1 MWGDIAIAFLLA
13 FITAFM
19 MTPYSIK
26 LAKKVGAVDVP
37 KDNRRMHHKPI
48 PKLGGVAVI
57 AGFVVSFIY
66 LVITLSIEDSSRL
79 NLFGIEEYGKKILG
93 FFVGV
98 LILGI
103 TCFIDD
109 VKTIKPLAKLSGQLL
124 AAIAVVVSG
133 IRIIE
138 VIPFFESAVLNEAV
152 SMILTVIWII
162 VITNA
167 INLMDGLDGLS
178 SGITMISCI
187 SLLIIFSFTLK
198 EDRKLSKAESLLKDG
213 LIYSEKIITYP
224 FNYIKE
230 NIKEYKKLKDVNK
243 NNNILETS
251 IDRIDSIEAENI
263 ELRRQLETLKEE
275 LNINYTLSDYEYL
288 NATVVSRN
296 VGYWHNKITINKGTY
311 NGVEKDMVV
320 ISSKGLIGKV
330 IKTSTF
336 TSDVRLITT
345 SDTSNKISVHISNG
359 DNNLYG
365 LINSYDYNKNVLE
378 LEGISNTKDVNI
390 GDYVYTS
397 GLGGVF
403 PTGILIGIVEE
414 ITTDSYDLA
423 KIIKV
428 KPSADFNDINYVSIL
443 KRKSDS
449 K

>member
-1 MWGDIAIAFLLA
+1 MFGRKKQ
-13 FITAFM
+13 
-19 MTPYSIK
+19 SIS
-26 LAKKVGAVDVP
+26 KKY
-37 KDNRRMHHKPI
+37 I
-48 PKLGGVAVI
+48 
-57 AGFVVSFIY
+57 
-66 LVITLSIEDSSRL
+66 
-79 NLFGIEEYGKKILG
+79 
-93 FFVGV
+93 
-98 LILGI
+98 LIL
-103 TCFIDD
+103 
-109 VKTIKPLAKLSGQLL
+109 
-124 AAIAVVVSG
+124 
-133 IRIIE
+133 II
-138 VIPFFESAVLNEAV
+138 
-152 SMILTVIWII
+152 ILII
-162 VITNA
+162 
-167 INLMDGLDGLS
+167 L
-178 SGITMISCI
+178 
-187 SLLIIFSFTLK
+187 LLIIFSFTLK

-345 SDTSNKISVHISNG
+345 SDTSNKIYVHISNG

>member
-1 MWGDIAIAFLLA
+1 MFGRKKQ
-13 FITAFM
+13 
-19 MTPYSIK
+19 SIS
-26 LAKKVGAVDVP
+26 KKY
-37 KDNRRMHHKPI
+37 I
-48 PKLGGVAVI
+48 
-57 AGFVVSFIY
+57 
-66 LVITLSIEDSSRL
+66 
-79 NLFGIEEYGKKILG
+79 
-93 FFVGV
+93 
-98 LILGI
+98 LIL
-103 TCFIDD
+103 
-109 VKTIKPLAKLSGQLL
+109 
-124 AAIAVVVSG
+124 
-133 IRIIE
+133 II
-138 VIPFFESAVLNEAV
+138 
-152 SMILTVIWII
+152 ILII
-162 VITNA
+162 
-167 INLMDGLDGLS
+167 L
-178 SGITMISCI
+178 
-187 SLLIIFSFTLK
+187 LLIIFSFTLK

-213 LIYSEKIITYP
+213 LTYSEKIITYP

-345 SDTSNKISVHISNG
+345 SDTSNKISVYISNG

-449 K
+449 KW

>member
-1 MWGDIAIAFLLA
+1 MFGRKKQ
-13 FITAFM
+13 
-19 MTPYSIK
+19 SIS
-26 LAKKVGAVDVP
+26 KKY
-37 KDNRRMHHKPI
+37 I
-48 PKLGGVAVI
+48 
-57 AGFVVSFIY
+57 
-66 LVITLSIEDSSRL
+66 
-79 NLFGIEEYGKKILG
+79 
-93 FFVGV
+93 
-98 LILGI
+98 LIL
-103 TCFIDD
+103 
-109 VKTIKPLAKLSGQLL
+109 
-124 AAIAVVVSG
+124 
-133 IRIIE
+133 II
-138 VIPFFESAVLNEAV
+138 
-152 SMILTVIWII
+152 ILII
-162 VITNA
+162 
-167 INLMDGLDGLS
+167 L
-178 SGITMISCI
+178 
-187 SLLIIFSFTLK
+187 LLIIFSFTLK

-345 SDTSNKISVHISNG
+345 SDTNNKISVHISNG

>member
-1 MWGDIAIAFLLA
+1 MFGRKKQ
-13 FITAFM
+13 
-19 MTPYSIK
+19 SIS
-26 LAKKVGAVDVP
+26 KKY
-37 KDNRRMHHKPI
+37 I
-48 PKLGGVAVI
+48 
-57 AGFVVSFIY
+57 
-66 LVITLSIEDSSRL
+66 
-79 NLFGIEEYGKKILG
+79 
-93 FFVGV
+93 
-98 LILGI
+98 LIL
-103 TCFIDD
+103 
-109 VKTIKPLAKLSGQLL
+109 
-124 AAIAVVVSG
+124 
-133 IRIIE
+133 II
-138 VIPFFESAVLNEAV
+138 
-152 SMILTVIWII
+152 ILII
-162 VITNA
+162 
-167 INLMDGLDGLS
+167 L
-178 SGITMISCI
+178 
-187 SLLIIFSFTLK
+187 LLIIFSFTLK

-275 LNINYTLSDYEYL
+275 LNINYTLSDYE
-288 NATVVSRN
+288 
-296 VGYWHNKITINKGTY
+296 YWHNKITINKGTY

>member
-1 MWGDIAIAFLLA
+1 MFGRKKQ
-13 FITAFM
+13 
-19 MTPYSIK
+19 SIS
-26 LAKKVGAVDVP
+26 KK
-37 KDNRRMHHKPI
+37 
-48 PKLGGVAVI
+48 
-57 AGFVVSFIY
+57 Y
-66 LVITLSIEDSSRL
+66 
-79 NLFGIEEYGKKILG
+79 IL
-93 FFVGV
+93 
-98 LILGI
+98 
-103 TCFIDD
+103 
-109 VKTIKPLAKLSGQLL
+109 
-124 AAIAVVVSG
+124 
-133 IRIIE
+133 
-138 VIPFFESAVLNEAV
+138 
-152 SMILTVIWII
+152 II
-162 VITNA
+162 VI
-167 INLMDGLDGLS
+167 ILIIL
-178 SGITMISCI
+178 
-187 SLLIIFSFTLK
+187 LLIIFSFTLK

-230 NIKEYKKLKDVNK
+230 NIKEYKKLKDANK

>member
-1 MWGDIAIAFLLA
+1 MFGRKKQ
-13 FITAFM
+13 
-19 MTPYSIK
+19 SIS
-26 LAKKVGAVDVP
+26 KKY
-37 KDNRRMHHKPI
+37 I
-48 PKLGGVAVI
+48 
-57 AGFVVSFIY
+57 
-66 LVITLSIEDSSRL
+66 
-79 NLFGIEEYGKKILG
+79 
-93 FFVGV
+93 
-98 LILGI
+98 LIL
-103 TCFIDD
+103 
-109 VKTIKPLAKLSGQLL
+109 
-124 AAIAVVVSG
+124 
-133 IRIIE
+133 II
-138 VIPFFESAVLNEAV
+138 
-152 SMILTVIWII
+152 ILII
-162 VITNA
+162 
-167 INLMDGLDGLS
+167 L
-178 SGITMISCI
+178 
-187 SLLIIFSFTLK
+187 LLIIFSFTLK

-230 NIKEYKKLKDVNK
+230 NIKEYKKLKDINK

-251 IDRIDSIEAENI
+251 IDRIDSIEVENI

-449 K
+449 KW

>member
-1 MWGDIAIAFLLA
+1 MFGRKKQ
-13 FITAFM
+13 
-19 MTPYSIK
+19 SIS
-26 LAKKVGAVDVP
+26 KKY
-37 KDNRRMHHKPI
+37 I
-48 PKLGGVAVI
+48 
-57 AGFVVSFIY
+57 
-66 LVITLSIEDSSRL
+66 
-79 NLFGIEEYGKKILG
+79 
-93 FFVGV
+93 
-98 LILGI
+98 LIL
-103 TCFIDD
+103 
-109 VKTIKPLAKLSGQLL
+109 
-124 AAIAVVVSG
+124 
-133 IRIIE
+133 II
-138 VIPFFESAVLNEAV
+138 
-152 SMILTVIWII
+152 ILII
-162 VITNA
+162 
-167 INLMDGLDGLS
+167 L
-178 SGITMISCI
+178 
-187 SLLIIFSFTLK
+187 LLIIFSFTLK

-251 IDRIDSIEAENI
+251 IDRIDSIEVENI

>member
-1 MWGDIAIAFLLA
+1 MFGRKKQ
-13 FITAFM
+13 
-19 MTPYSIK
+19 SIS
-26 LAKKVGAVDVP
+26 KKY
-37 KDNRRMHHKPI
+37 I
-48 PKLGGVAVI
+48 
-57 AGFVVSFIY
+57 
-66 LVITLSIEDSSRL
+66 
-79 NLFGIEEYGKKILG
+79 
-93 FFVGV
+93 
-98 LILGI
+98 LILI
-103 TCFIDD
+103 
-109 VKTIKPLAKLSGQLL
+109 
-124 AAIAVVVSG
+124 
-133 IRIIE
+133 
-138 VIPFFESAVLNEAV
+138 
-152 SMILTVIWII
+152 II
-162 VITNA
+162 VI
-167 INLMDGLDGLS
+167 IL
-178 SGITMISCI
+178 
-187 SLLIIFSFTLK
+187 LLIIFSFTLK

-213 LIYSEKIITYP
+213 LTYSEKIITYP

>member
-1 MWGDIAIAFLLA
+1 MFGRKKQ
-13 FITAFM
+13 
-19 MTPYSIK
+19 SIS
-26 LAKKVGAVDVP
+26 KKY
-37 KDNRRMHHKPI
+37 I
-48 PKLGGVAVI
+48 
-57 AGFVVSFIY
+57 
-66 LVITLSIEDSSRL
+66 
-79 NLFGIEEYGKKILG
+79 
-93 FFVGV
+93 
-98 LILGI
+98 LIL
-103 TCFIDD
+103 
-109 VKTIKPLAKLSGQLL
+109 
-124 AAIAVVVSG
+124 
-133 IRIIE
+133 II
-138 VIPFFESAVLNEAV
+138 
-152 SMILTVIWII
+152 ILII
-162 VITNA
+162 
-167 INLMDGLDGLS
+167 L
-178 SGITMISCI
+178 
-187 SLLIIFSFTLK
+187 LLIIFSFTLK

-213 LIYSEKIITYP
+213 LTYSEKIITYP

-288 NATVVSRN
+288 NAAVVSRN

>member
-1 MWGDIAIAFLLA
+1 MFGRKKQ
-13 FITAFM
+13 
-19 MTPYSIK
+19 SIS
-26 LAKKVGAVDVP
+26 KK
-37 KDNRRMHHKPI
+37 
-48 PKLGGVAVI
+48 
-57 AGFVVSFIY
+57 Y
-66 LVITLSIEDSSRL
+66 
-79 NLFGIEEYGKKILG
+79 IL
-93 FFVGV
+93 
-98 LILGI
+98 
-103 TCFIDD
+103 
-109 VKTIKPLAKLSGQLL
+109 
-124 AAIAVVVSG
+124 
-133 IRIIE
+133 
-138 VIPFFESAVLNEAV
+138 
-152 SMILTVIWII
+152 II
-162 VITNA
+162 VI
-167 INLMDGLDGLS
+167 ILIIL
-178 SGITMISCI
+178 
-187 SLLIIFSFTLK
+187 LLIIFSFTLK

-230 NIKEYKKLKDVNK
+230 NIKEYKKLKDINK

>member
-1 MWGDIAIAFLLA
+1 MFGRKKQ
-13 FITAFM
+13 
-19 MTPYSIK
+19 SIS
-26 LAKKVGAVDVP
+26 KKY
-37 KDNRRMHHKPI
+37 I
-48 PKLGGVAVI
+48 
-57 AGFVVSFIY
+57 
-66 LVITLSIEDSSRL
+66 
-79 NLFGIEEYGKKILG
+79 
-93 FFVGV
+93 
-98 LILGI
+98 LIL
-103 TCFIDD
+103 
-109 VKTIKPLAKLSGQLL
+109 
-124 AAIAVVVSG
+124 
-133 IRIIE
+133 II
-138 VIPFFESAVLNEAV
+138 
-152 SMILTVIWII
+152 ILII
-162 VITNA
+162 
-167 INLMDGLDGLS
+167 L
-178 SGITMISCI
+178 
-187 SLLIIFSFTLK
+187 LLIIFSFTLK

-275 LNINYTLSDYEYL
+275 LNINYRLSDYEYL